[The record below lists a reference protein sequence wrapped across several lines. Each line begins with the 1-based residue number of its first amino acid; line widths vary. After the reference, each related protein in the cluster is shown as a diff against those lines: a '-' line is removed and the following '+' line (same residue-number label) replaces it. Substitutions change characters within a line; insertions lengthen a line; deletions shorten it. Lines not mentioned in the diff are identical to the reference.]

1 MSAPSNNFSPGNTV
15 EPPNNPGTFIG
26 KIWRA
31 KICGL
36 LTCFLNPKI
45 RAVVIPSD
53 GSPHITVEA
62 EIAMAANGWTATIDL
77 TKVAGVGGGYMGGYM
92 GEYDPTVA
100 YTTGQTFKITAPL
113 TITIASVNYIIAAG
127 YWGVRPAASVVDSQG
142 FGPWAGSLPVN
153 PTTAGIDMD
162 KMFFNAENTAPT
174 MGTGLNSKLYA
185 ELITATCAT

>member
-1 MSAPSNNFSPGNTV
+1 MVQELNNALRKLEKMRRRILGGAQP
-15 EPPNNPGTFIG
+15 
-26 KIWRA
+26 
-31 KICGL
+31 
-36 LTCFLNPKI
+36 
-45 RAVVIPSD
+45 
-53 GSPHITVEA
+53 
-62 EIAMAANGWTATIDL
+62 AA
-77 TKVAGVGGGYMGGYM
+77 AGGGYM

-174 MGTGLNSKLYA
+174 MGTGLNSNLYA

>member
-77 TKVAGVGGGYMGGYM
+77 TKVGGVGGGNDSWPPP
-92 GEYDPTVA
+92 ELDTTVA
-100 YTTGQTFKITAPL
+100 HSIGDRVYISPGNILVTAGMIDLDSNIL
-113 TITIASVNYIIAAG
+113 TVSLPGIWRAVTAV
-127 YWGVRPAASVVDSQG
+127 PAAVSSQYNV
-142 FGPWAGSLPVN
+142 PQLPLPGASGAVPTGTPMKGDADGAQVHWLPEWINDYCAQN
-153 PTTAGIDMD
+153 P
-162 KMFFNAENTAPT
+162 
-174 MGTGLNSKLYA
+174 
-185 ELITATCAT
+185 

>member
-1 MSAPSNNFSPGNTV
+1 MSIYRPRKPSNGKGAPSQFLMFCISVWEMLFNGKFPFQDTNTIKWKCGAAGYSAPWV
-15 EPPNNPGTFIG
+15 NPGSSSGG
-26 KIWRA
+26 K
-31 KICGL
+31 
-36 LTCFLNPKI
+36 
-45 RAVVIPSD
+45 
-53 GSPHITVEA
+53 
-62 EIAMAANGWTATIDL
+62 
-77 TKVAGVGGGYMGGYM
+77 GGGGGFM

-100 YTTGQTFKITAPL
+100 YTTGQTFKITTPL

-174 MGTGLNSKLYA
+174 MGTGLNAKLYA
-185 ELITATCAT
+185 ELITSSCTT